1 MRLFVFDAAPFISD
15 GSLMTTCMRPL
26 HISVSCAM
34 EKAFKKHLRERL
46 RLCASTSQRS
56 PPLTDV
62 FFRPDFMIHC
72 TVYSASTR

>member
-15 GSLMTTCMRPL
+15 GSLMTTCVRPQ
-26 HISVSCAM
+26 HISVSCAT
-34 EKAFKKHLRERL
+34 EKAFKKHLWERL
-46 RLCASTSQRS
+46 RLCANASQRS

-62 FFRPDFMIHC
+62 LFRPDFLIHC